1 MQQVMKIISIGEVLW
16 DVVGA
21 DEHLGGA
28 AFNFSAHMHR
38 LGHQVYF
45 VSGVGR
51 DERGRRILERMR
63 AMGLSTEAVAVVD
76 QLSTGYVSVT
86 LAAGGQP
93 HFVIHRPAAYDAP
106 RLDASLASLLSSPPP
121 DWIYYGTLS
130 ALSPQVLEAI
140 RSLIRANPSASRLYD
155 INLRPASYTP
165 DLVKELLS
173 AASVVKLN
181 DQEVAE
187 LSRILGLAPMP
198 LRDFCVT
205 LAARAGLKALCVT
218 RGEQGSALWMEG
230 DYVEASGYAVRVAD
244 AIGAGDA
251 FAAAF
256 LHGLNAGWPPARVAD
271 FANRVGALIA
281 SRSGAIPDWT
291 VEEALGLGA
300 T

>member
-1 MQQVMKIISIGEVLW
+1 MKIISIGEVLW
-16 DVVGA
+16 DVVGS

-28 AFNFSAHMHR
+28 PFNFSAHVHR

-51 DERGRRILERMR
+51 DDRGRRILERLR
-63 AMGLSTEAVAVVD
+63 AMGISTDAVAVDD
-76 QLSTGYVSVT
+76 QLPTGYVSVT

-93 HFVIHRPAAYDAP
+93 NFVIHRPAAYDAP
-106 RLDASLASLLSSPPP
+106 RLDAALGSALSSPPP
-121 DWIYYGTLS
+121 DWICYGTLA
-130 ALSPQVLEAI
+130 ALSPQALGAI
-140 RSLIRANPSASRLYD
+140 HTLIRTNPSASRFYD

-173 AASVVKLN
+173 LANVVKLN

-187 LSRILGLAPMP
+187 LSRLLGMPAMP

-205 LAARAGLKALCVT
+205 LAARSKLKALCVT
-218 RGEQGSALWMEG
+218 RGDQGSALWMGG
-230 DYVEASGYAVRVAD
+230 DYVEAPGYAVRVAD

-251 FAAAF
+251 YAAAF
-256 LHGLNAGWPPARVAD
+256 LHGFNAGWPPARVAD

-281 SRSGAIPDWT
+281 SRSGAIPQWT
-291 VEEALGLGA
+291 VAEALALGA
-300 T
+300 S